1 MARIARAVVPGVPH
15 HITQRGNFRQVVFEI
30 AEDRRKYLEWL
41 AEYAQR
47 YGVEFWAYCLMSN
60 HVHFIAVPQQADSLA
75 RTFNQAHMRY
85 AQYVNRR
92 SLRAG
97 HLWQGR
103 FFSCALDEQHAY
115 RAVRYVELN
124 PVRAGLVVRP
134 WEYAWSSARCHGL
147 GEADALV
154 GGANRFHRS
163 IGDWQAYLAE
173 GEGAAWGTTLCRAT
187 LAGRPLG
194 TDEFVARVGRLLGRA
209 LSARPRGRPWPK
221 DKDGP

>member
-15 HITQRGNFRQVVFEI
+15 HITHRGNFRQVVFET
-30 AEDRRKYLEWL
+30 AEDRKKYLEWL
-41 AEYAQR
+41 LEYARR
-47 YGVEFWAYCLMSN
+47 YGVEFWAYCLLSN
-60 HVHFIAVPQQADSLA
+60 HVHFIAVPRQADSFA

-85 AQYVNRR
+85 AQFVNRR
-92 SLRAG
+92 SLRSG

-124 PVRAGLVVRP
+124 PVRAGLVLRP
-134 WEYAWSSARCHGL
+134 WEYPWSSARCHAL
-147 GEADALV
+147 GEVDALV
-154 GGANRFHRS
+154 GGASGFRRS

-173 GEGAAWGTTLCRAT
+173 GEGAAWGTTLRKAT
-187 LAGRPLG
+187 LAGRPIG
-194 TDEFVARVGRLLGRA
+194 TGEFVARVGSLLGRT

-221 DKDGP
+221 HNVG